1 VPHWLPDARVGGA
14 GGVVNDLVRYRNLIA
29 DSARW
34 EGFPF
39 RADDIIINTP
49 SKSGTTWMQT
59 LCAMLV
65 FDSVEFGRPLTE
77 ISPSLEMQ
85 INDRAEV
92 LASLEAQ
99 EHRRFIKSHTPLD
112 GVPVAEGVTY
122 VCVARDP
129 RDVALSFQ
137 HHRANLD
144 RDAFMAARARAVG
157 LSDLKELGPPPG
169 PLPEDPLERFWLWA
183 YADAGTFDGPALVEV
198 LHHVQTFWDR
208 RHHPQVCL
216 FHYSDLLA
224 DLPGQLRR
232 LADALSIDAAGE
244 RIEQFAAAATFSRM
258 KERAEELAPE
268 VGNQIWRS
276 NREFFHRGCDGQ
288 WRELL
293 DGEGLRRYEHRVA
306 ELVPPDV
313 AAWVHTG
320 WLAPRAAQQ

>member
-1 VPHWLPDARVGGA
+1 
-14 GGVVNDLVRYRNLIA
+14 
-29 DSARW
+29 
-34 EGFPF
+34 
-39 RADDIIINTP
+39 
-49 SKSGTTWMQT
+49 
-59 LCAMLV
+59 
-65 FDSVEFGRPLTE
+65 
-77 ISPSLEMQ
+77 MQ

-92 LASLEAQ
+92 IASLEAQ

-157 LSDLKELGPPPG
+157 LSDLKELGPSPG
-169 PLPEDPLERFWLWA
+169 ALPEDPLEWFWLWA
-183 YADAGTFDGPALVEV
+183 YAGAGTFVGPALVDV

-216 FHYSDLLA
+216 FYYSDLLA

-232 LADALSIDAAGE
+232 LAEALSIDATGE

-258 KERAEELAPE
+258 KERAEDLAPE

-293 DGEGLRRYEHRVA
+293 DDEGLRRYEHRVA

-313 AAWVHTG
+313 AAWAHPS
-320 WLAPRAAQQ
+320 WLAPRLAGQ